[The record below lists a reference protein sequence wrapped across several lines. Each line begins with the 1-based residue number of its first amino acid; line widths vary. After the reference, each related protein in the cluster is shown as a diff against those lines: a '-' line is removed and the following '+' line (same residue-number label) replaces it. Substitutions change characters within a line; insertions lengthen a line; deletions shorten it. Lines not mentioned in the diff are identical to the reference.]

1 MSFIGLDCH
10 KKSIEV
16 VAIDSASSPINRH
29 FKIATD
35 TQTLKGFASSLS
47 ANDSVALESTTNA
60 FEIAKILRTGPAKIV
75 IANPMKTKII
85 SESKCKTDKVD
96 AEALARMLA
105 SEFLPTIWEPDDS
118 LQHLRK
124 LASHAQAIGKQKTMA
139 KNRIHSILHRNIIS
153 YGDDFDN
160 LFSIKGRAFLNSLSL
175 PPDERF
181 LLDQNLALLDYTESS
196 LAAARKHLAV
206 KSYPDDDIRRIMT
219 LAGLDFYS
227 ATGIKAAI
235 GDISRF
241 PNPKKLVSY
250 LGLCPS
256 IHQSGSTY
264 YTGKITKRG
273 RSQARWLIIQAA
285 QSAIKS
291 PGPLRAF
298 FLRLLSRNKVRNKAI
313 TAVAAKMI
321 HIIWHMLTKKQDYF
335 YAPPLRTKEKIAKLR
350 ILATGKKLKSG
361 SQKGVPSK
369 SGKITYRQARR
380 SDLDKARAAEKQY
393 VDFIKSRL
401 NIDPS
406 SYYTSKD

>member
-1 MSFIGLDCH
+1 MPFIGLDCH

-16 VAIDSASSPINRH
+16 VEILSASSPIKRH
-29 FKIATD
+29 FKLVTD
-35 TQTLKGFASSLS
+35 TATIQNFAASLS
-47 ANDSVALESTTNA
+47 GNDFVALESTTNA
-60 FEIAKILRTGPAKIV
+60 FEIAKLLRTGPAKIF

-85 SESKCKTDKVD
+85 WESKCKTDKVD

-105 SEFLPTIWEPDDS
+105 SNFLPIIWEPDEH

-124 LASHAQAIGKQKTMA
+124 LASHAQALGKQKTMA
-139 KNRIHSILHRNIIS
+139 KNRIHSILHRNLIS

-160 LFSIKGRAFLNSLSL
+160 LFCTRGREFLSKLSL
-175 PPDERF
+175 PTDEQF
-181 LLDQNLALLDYTESS
+181 QLDQNLALLDYTESS
-196 LAAARKHLAV
+196 LAAARQHLAV

-227 ATGIKAAI
+227 STGIKAAI
-235 GDISRF
+235 GDVFRF

-285 QSAIKS
+285 QSAVKS

-298 FLRLLSRNKVRNKAI
+298 FLRLRSRNKERNKAI

-321 HIIWHMLTKKQDYF
+321 HIIWHMLTKQQDYF

-350 ILATGKKLKSG
+350 ILATGTRLKSG
-361 SQKGVPSK
+361 LQKGVPSK
-369 SGKITYRQARR
+369 GGKAAYRQARL
-380 SDLDKARAAEKQY
+380 SDLDKARAAEQQY
-393 VDFIKSRL
+393 NEFIQSR
-401 NIDPS
+401 NNSDTTT
-406 SYYTSKD
+406 YYIKKD